1 MRVIFTLV
9 CLVVVLTGCAGNS
22 QQTSGGHSSTTGEI
36 GEPIREASAYGFVT
50 QIAIEKRVMTIKH
63 APIPEMNWAPMVM
76 PFSVA
81 DDVDLSLFKR
91 GDKVQFI
98 LEIDE
103 ADNYRIK
110 SVTLIED
117 DHT

>member
-1 MRVIFTLV
+1 MRVSATLV
-9 CLVVVLTGCAGNS
+9 CLVIMLTGCAGNS
-22 QQTSGGHSSTTGEI
+22 QPSGGGHGLAKGVM
-36 GEPIREASAYGFVT
+36 GEPVREASAYGFVT
-50 QIAIEKRVMTIKH
+50 RVIVEKRIMTIKH

-98 LEIDE
+98 LEIDK
-103 ADNYRIK
+103 ADHYRIK
-110 SVTLIED
+110 HAALMIE
-117 DHT
+117 H